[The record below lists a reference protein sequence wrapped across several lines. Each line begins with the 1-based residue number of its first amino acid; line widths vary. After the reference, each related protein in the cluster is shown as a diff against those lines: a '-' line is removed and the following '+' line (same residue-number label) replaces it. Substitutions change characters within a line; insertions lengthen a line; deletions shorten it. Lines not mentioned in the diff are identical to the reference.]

1 MNNNHILILI
11 TIWMLMACS
20 KASNTNV
27 NPINPGTINNF
38 TDSINYLALGDS
50 YTIGTSVDAVDSY
63 PNQTFQLLK
72 GTKFNMNSVQI
83 IAKNGWTADDLKNG
97 LATANKKSV
106 YQVVSILIGVNNQY
120 QGRPI
125 KDFET
130 AFISL
135 LQSTITLTGNKPRR
149 VFVISIPDWGITPFA
164 SGRDRKE
171 IATEIDNYNLICE
184 KNAKLYGANYINITD
199 AYRLDGFKHDY
210 LSYDGLHPSKL
221 EYNKWAIKLTQQI
234 TNVFASGG

>member
-1 MNNNHILILI
+1 MNKIYILIPI

-20 KASNTNV
+20 KADSTNA
-27 NPINPGTINNF
+27 NPINPGTTNNF

-72 GTKFNMNSVQI
+72 GAKFTMNSVQI

-97 LATANKKSV
+97 LASADKKSM
-106 YQVVSILIGVNNQY
+106 YQIVSLLIGVNNQY
-120 QGRPI
+120 QGRSI

-130 AFISL
+130 AFVSV
-135 LQSTITLTGNKPRR
+135 LQSAILLTGNKSKR

-199 AYRLDGFKHDY
+199 AYRLEGFKPDY

-234 TNVFASGG
+234 TNIFASGG

>member
-1 MNNNHILILI
+1 MKKNYILIPI

-20 KASNTNV
+20 KAKSTNV
-27 NPINPGTINNF
+27 NTVNPGITNNF

-50 YTIGTSVDAVDSY
+50 YTIGTSVDAADSY

-72 GTKFNMNSVQI
+72 GAKFNMNSVQI
-83 IAKNGWTADDLKNG
+83 IAKNGWTADDLKNS
-97 LATANKKSV
+97 LASADKKNV
-106 YQVVSILIGVNNQY
+106 YQVVTLLIGVNNQY

-130 AFISL
+130 AFVSL
-135 LQSTITLTGNKPRR
+135 LQSAITLTGNKSKR

-184 KNAKLYGANYINITD
+184 KNAKIYGANYINITD
-199 AYRLDGFKHDY
+199 AYRLDGNKPDY

-221 EYNKWAIKLTQQI
+221 EYTKWAIKLTQQI